1 MSESVWKNL
10 ADGRTVRR
18 RHKGRISGPF
28 VPLLKDTLKTP
39 AWKALSFGARSLYV
53 VLKWRYN
60 NNLMNHVYVSTRIA
74 AQELSA
80 GRNSVRLWFH
90 ELAYYGFIAMVTRAH
105 HGVDG
110 HGKAPCWR
118 LTEEKY
124 LGKEPTRDFLQWDG
138 SPFTEKRNPPRLHTI
153 KNRTRGSDAGAS
165 VAPTR
170 VPVGPGIRPGN
181 GTSGSDAGAIAGHRT
196 GSDAGAITSQP
207 LAEALQQG
215 DEEP

>member
-1 MSESVWKNL
+1 MGRWTQAQAGRGMSKK
-10 ADGRTVRR
+10 RF
-18 RHKGRISGPF
+18 KGRMPPF

-39 AWKALSFGARSLYV
+39 AWKALSYGARSLYV

-60 NNLMNHVYVSTRIA
+60 NNLMNHVYVSTRVA
-74 AQELSA
+74 AQELGA

-90 ELAYYGFIAMVTRAH
+90 ELAYYGFIAMVSPAH

-124 LGKEPTRDFLQWDG
+124 LGKEPTRDFLHWNG
-138 SPFTEKRNPPRLHTI
+138 TLFTEKRNPPRLHTI
-153 KNRTRGSDAGAS
+153 KKIEPEAPTRVPVWLRRGCQLVPEFDPEMEQ

-170 VPVGPGIRPGN
+170 VP
-181 GTSGSDAGAIAGHRT
+181 
-196 GSDAGAITSQP
+196 
-207 LAEALQQG
+207 
-215 DEEP
+215 